1 MGSDNAILH
10 SVTWFLNFDHYPV
23 VRTEHMLRE
32 MNRYSVLRWSFL
44 PLCAQLMILSTD
56 CTLSLYKILN
66 LV

>member
-32 MNRYSVLRWSFL
+32 MNRYSVLR
-44 PLCAQLMILSTD
+44 
-56 CTLSLYKILN
+56 
-66 LV
+66 